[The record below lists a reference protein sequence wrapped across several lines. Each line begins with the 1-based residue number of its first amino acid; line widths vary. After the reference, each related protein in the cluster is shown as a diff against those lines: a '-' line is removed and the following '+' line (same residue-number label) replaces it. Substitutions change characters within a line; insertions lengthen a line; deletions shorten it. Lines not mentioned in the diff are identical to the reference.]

1 MKLSLQSR
9 REFLEFLGRSAAA
22 ASLAT
27 LSGAA
32 LLSACASQPKLTTRE
47 VALDELPFAPLKPL
61 SVDAL
66 VFASGFGYSI
76 LAKHGD
82 YINGTQKFGMNNDYT
97 AFFPLNKEGT
107 DGVLWVNHEDLNTV
121 LIPGYTKTNRTKD
134 AVAREQLEVG
144 GSLMRIKQDKK
155 SKQWKPVKNDKHNR
169 RLTAATQIPFVSERP
184 ILGKTSAKGTLANC
198 AGGVTPWGTVLT
210 CEENYHN
217 FYGEVKFKDDG
228 TRERVPSTLHGWESA
243 DDQPPEHYGW
253 VVEVNP
259 FTGKAKK
266 LTALG
271 RFARECATVVKTPSG
286 KCVVY
291 SGDDANDQCVY
302 KFISDRPDSL
312 ETGKLYV
319 ADTENGKWISLSID
333 DQPKLKEKFK
343 DQTDVLIRAREAAHL
358 LGATPLGRP
367 EDVEIDPHTGDVL
380 IALTGHQ
387 VNGVPMGQ
395 ILKIAESNRDHLS
408 MNFIASTF
416 LMGGKENGF
425 VWPDNMAFD
434 PAGNLWITSD
444 IAHYQA
450 VKPEYKDFGNNG
462 LFFVPMSGKNAG
474 KPFQVASAPM
484 DAEFTGPSF
493 SPDGRTLFLSVQH
506 PGEGSKSLKELTS
519 HWPGGGS
526 SIPRS
531 CVVAVQGPALDAI
544 IQKTT

>member
-22 ASLAT
+22 ASIAT
-27 LSGAA
+27 LSGGA
-32 LLSACASQPKLTTRE
+32 LLSACASQPKQTNEMDLTQ
-47 VALDELPFAPLKPL
+47 LPFTPLKPL

-66 VFASGFGYSI
+66 VLATGFGYSI
-76 LAKHGD
+76 IAKHGD
-82 YINGTQKFGMNNDYT
+82 NINGTQKFGMNNDYN
-97 AFFPLNKEGT
+97 AFFPLNKDAT

-121 LIPGYTKTNRTKD
+121 LIPGYTKTNRTKA

-144 GSLMRIKQDKK
+144 GSLIRIKQDKK
-155 SKQWKPVKNDKHNR
+155 TKQWKMVKSDRHNR
-169 RLTAATQIPFVSERP
+169 RIHGATQIPFVSERP

-217 FYGEVKFKDDG
+217 FYGEVTYKADG
-228 TRERVPSTLHGWESA
+228 TRDRVASTLHGWESA

-253 VVEVNP
+253 VVEINP

-266 LTALG
+266 LVAMG

-291 SGDDANDQCVY
+291 SGDDAANQCVY

-319 ADTENGKWISLSID
+319 ADTKNGKWISLSIEE
-333 DQPKLKEKFK
+333 QPLLKEKFK

-380 IALTGHQ
+380 VALTAHE
-387 VNGVPMGQ
+387 VKGVPMGQ
-395 ILKIAESNRDHLS
+395 ILKISENNRDHLS
-408 MNFIASTF
+408 MIFKASTF

-434 PAGNLWITSD
+434 PAGNLWFTSD
-444 IAHYQA
+444 IAYYQA
-450 VKPEYKDFGNNG
+450 VKPEYKAFGNNG

-474 KPFQVASAPM
+474 KAFQVASSPN

-493 SPDGRTLFLSVQH
+493 SPDGKTLFLSVQH
-506 PGEGSKSLKELTS
+506 PGEASKSLKELTS

-526 SIPRS
+526 TLPRS
-531 CVVAVQGPALDAI
+531 CVVAIQGPALDTI
-544 IQKTT
+544 VQKTT

>member
-9 REFLEFLGRSAAA
+9 RDFLEFLGRSAAA
-22 ASLAT
+22 ASIAT
-27 LSGAA
+27 LSGSA
-32 LLSACASQPKLTTRE
+32 LLSACASQPRQASDL
-47 VALDELPFAPLKPL
+47 ALDRLPFTPLKPTRE
-61 SVDAL
+61 DAL
-66 VFASGFGYSI
+66 ILAGGFTYSI

-82 YINGTQKFGMNNDYT
+82 TIGRNKKFGMNNDYT
-97 AFFPLNKEGT
+97 AFFPLNADGS

-121 LIPGYTKTNRTKD
+121 LIPGHSNKNRSRA
-134 AVAREQLEVG
+134 AVAKEQLEVG
-144 GSLMRIKQDKK
+144 GSLIRIKKNK
-155 SKQWKPVKNDKHNR
+155 STQQWSLVKNDKYNR
-169 RLTAATQIPFVSERP
+169 RISGATQIPIISARP
-184 ILGKTSAKGTLANC
+184 VFGKTSAKGTLGNC
-198 AGGVTPWGTVLT
+198 AGGVTPWGTLLT
-210 CEENYHN
+210 CEENYQN
-217 FYGEVKFKDDG
+217 FYGEVIFKADG
-228 TRERVPSTLHGWESA
+228 SRERTPSVVHGWESA

-253 VVEVNP
+253 VVEINP
-259 FTGKAKK
+259 FTGNAKK
-266 LTALG
+266 LTAMG

-319 ADTENGKWISLSID
+319 ADTKNGKWLSLNID
-333 DQPKLKEKFK
+333 EQPLLKEKFK

-358 LGATPLGRP
+358 IGATPLGRP

-380 IALTGHQ
+380 ITLTAHK
-387 VNGVPMGQ
+387 VNEVPVGQ
-395 ILKIAESNRDHLS
+395 ILKISESNRDHLS
-408 MNFIASTF
+408 MSFKASTF
-416 LMGGKENGF
+416 LMGGKESGF
-425 VWPDNMAFD
+425 VWPDNLAFD
-434 PAGNLWITSD
+434 PAGNLWMTSD
-444 IAHYQA
+444 IAHYQS

-474 KPFQVASAPM
+474 KPFQVASAPN

-493 SPDGRTLFLSVQH
+493 SPDGKTLFLSVQH

-519 HWPGGGS
+519 HWPEGGS

-531 CVVAVQGPALDAI
+531 CVVAIQGPALDAV